1 MHCVRSSLFTGPEN
15 KGVSCNNYNA
25 IDSYPNQN
33 KVDQVLY
40 NWQQHNTWLECICKS
55 DHITAIGCRSYLPLS
70 VVKMKSKRVIAE
82 NPHCHN
88 GVVDMFGHGL
98 SNNP

>member
-1 MHCVRSSLFTGPEN
+1 MQLTAIQIKKKWIKFYTTGNSTIERI
-15 KGVSCNNYNA
+15 Y
-25 IDSYPNQN
+25 
-33 KVDQVLY
+33 
-40 NWQQHNTWLECICKS
+40 KS
-55 DHITAIGCRSYLPLS
+55 DHITAIGCQPYLPLS
-70 VVKMKSKRVIAE
+70 VVNMKRKWVFAE